1 MSVRMARPEDGP
13 EVVRLAS
20 VMYESMGLDVSGG
33 AWRENDR
40 RMVEERSGGDDCA
53 VFVVED
59 AERSG
64 RLVSCGG
71 VTISTRLPGPGVP
84 TARFGYVQWMVTE
97 PEHRR
102 QGHAKA
108 VFEAILTWLRD
119 REVTAVELHATP
131 AGEALYRTYGFGDLM
146 HPQLRAKLE

>member
-71 VTISTRLPGPGVP
+71 VTILTRLPGPGVP
-84 TARFGYVQWMVTE
+84 TARFGYVQWMVTD
-97 PEHRR
+97 PEHR
-102 QGHAKA
+102 
-108 VFEAILTWLRD
+108 
-119 REVTAVELHATP
+119 
-131 AGEALYRTYGFGDLM
+131 
-146 HPQLRAKLE
+146 